1 MVDPNGS
8 IGWFDW
14 LVVWFVQLV
23 GSVVGTRGWF
33 NWLVYMVAPNDSIG
47 WFDWLVQLVYL
58 CDLPILLGC
67 FAGIVHVYTNMV
79 SCVCVCLC
87 WCVSVCGLVCMNSG
101 LI

>member
-33 NWLVYMVAPNDSIG
+33 NRLVYMVDPNDSIG
-47 WFDWLVQLVYL
+47 WFDWLVQ
-58 CDLPILLGC
+58 
-67 FAGIVHVYTNMV
+67 
-79 SCVCVCLC
+79 
-87 WCVSVCGLVCMNSG
+87 
-101 LI
+101 